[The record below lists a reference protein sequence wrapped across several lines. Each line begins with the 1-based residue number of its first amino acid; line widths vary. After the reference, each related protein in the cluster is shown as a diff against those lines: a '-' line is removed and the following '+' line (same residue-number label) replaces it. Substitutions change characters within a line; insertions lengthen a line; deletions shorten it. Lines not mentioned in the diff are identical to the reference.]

1 MALTQ
6 ISTQGIKDGTITG
19 SDLATN
25 VDLVDNQKLRLGTS
39 NEKSEIYN
47 DGDDLFINHT
57 EAGYLQLQGNYGVL
71 LQRHN
76 GTENLLRALSNGAV
90 ELYHDNNKKFET
102 TSYGAFVNG
111 RLSLDDSNKITL
123 GDSMDLQIYHDG
135 SNSYI
140 SESGTGDLIIESSHI
155 VFKDNG
161 TEVFETTNTGAR
173 LVDNMK
179 LLFGSGNDLEIF
191 HNGFNSK
198 IADVGTGALILSGS
212 TVKIENGA
220 SSENQAVF
228 NEDGAV
234 ELYYDNSKKFETTS
248 DGVAVTGQLS
258 LTADLNMEDG
268 DQIEMGTDNDF
279 KIFHSGFNYLESHND
294 VEVHINAYT
303 GGSTENMAKFKPNGA
318 VELYYDNSKK
328 FETRSTGVLVS
339 GSLTADGGNAIT
351 LGDNKKIVLGTGS
364 DLQIYHDGSNSV
376 IAAANTGDLQI
387 FAQADDILLQAADNI
402 FIKPLNGESG
412 LNVLS
417 NGAVELY
424 HNNVKKIFTEAEGA
438 SVCGDG
444 SDVHLRLRD
453 SSDNVRGIVHAT
465 ASVDV
470 GFITADATAWLFRV
484 HDDGSY
490 QHYGSEISDRDKKD
504 NITTISSTSLDKVT
518 KLVPKTFTFKQDET
532 GKVPTDKVF
541 TGFIAQE
548 VKEHLPNLVTGTDG
562 QKDMTVD
569 YNGILAHAVK
579 AITELSAEVEILKT
593 KVAALEA
600 A

>member
-90 ELYHDNNKKFET
+90 ELYHDNSKKLET

-318 VELYYDNSKK
+318 VELYYANSKK
-328 FETRSTGVLVS
+328 IETRSTGVLVS